1 MLMTAAPSM
10 TLAKIS
16 GASERE
22 RESRHAKDSTKFLIF
37 SSVTSVTHFMM
48 VMVVLLDFHGQRMCE
63 GHHPESD

>member
-22 RESRHAKDSTKFLIF
+22 RERESSCERQYKISDIF
-37 SSVTSVTHFMM
+37 FSNF
-48 VMVVLLDFHGQRMCE
+48 
-63 GHHPESD
+63 SDPFYDGDGGVA